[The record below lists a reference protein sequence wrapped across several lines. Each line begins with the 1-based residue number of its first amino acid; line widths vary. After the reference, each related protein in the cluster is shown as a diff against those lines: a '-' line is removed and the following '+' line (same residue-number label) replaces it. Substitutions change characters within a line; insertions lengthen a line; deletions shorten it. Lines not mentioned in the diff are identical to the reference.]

1 MIKPFFVLLVFF
13 SFSIFS
19 KDLNEHVKIKSD
31 SIEFYKESNQINFKH
46 NVEIKSEFISIE
58 ASSAIY
64 DNSENS
70 ISLTGMPTTITS
82 NKDNNDFSG
91 KANKIIFYTNEK
103 VHLIGNAKMIYEN
116 LIISSELIIFNP
128 MTGNFSSE

>member
-1 MIKPFFVLLVFF
+1 MIKPFFVLLFFF

>member
-1 MIKPFFVLLVFF
+1 MKPFFVLLVFF

>member
-1 MIKPFFVLLVFF
+1 MIKPFFILLVFF

-91 KANKIIFYTNEK
+91 TANKIIFYTNEK

-116 LIISSELIIFNP
+116 LTISSELIIFNP
-128 MTGNFSSE
+128 ITGNFSSE

>member
-1 MIKPFFVLLVFF
+1 MKPFFVLLFFF

-128 MTGNFSSE
+128 MTGNFYSE

>member
-1 MIKPFFVLLVFF
+1 MIKPFFILLVFF

>member
-1 MIKPFFVLLVFF
+1 MIKLFFVFLIFF

-31 SIEFYKESNQINFKH
+31 SIEFYKEYNQINFKH
-46 NVEIKSEFISIE
+46 NVEIKSDFISIE

-70 ISLTGMPTTITS
+70 ISLTGTPTTITS

-91 KANKIIFYTNEK
+91 TANKIIFYTNEK
-103 VHLIGNAKMIYEN
+103 VHLIYEN
-116 LIISSELIIFNP
+116 LTISSDLIIFNP
-128 MTGNFSSE
+128 MTGKFSSE

>member
-1 MIKPFFVLLVFF
+1 MIKLFFVFLIFF

-46 NVEIKSEFISIE
+46 NVEIKSDFISIE

-91 KANKIIFYTNEK
+91 TANKIIFYTNEK

-116 LIISSELIIFNP
+116 LTISSDLIIFNP
-128 MTGNFSSE
+128 MTGKFSSE

>member
-1 MIKPFFVLLVFF
+1 MIKLFFVFLIYF

-31 SIEFYKESNQINFKH
+31 SIEFYKEYNQINFKH
-46 NVEIKSEFISIE
+46 NVEIKSDFISIE

-70 ISLTGMPTTITS
+70 ISLTGTPTTITS

-91 KANKIIFYTNEK
+91 TANKIIFYTNEK

-116 LIISSELIIFNP
+116 LTISSDLIIFNP
-128 MTGNFSSE
+128 MTGKFSSE

>member
-1 MIKPFFVLLVFF
+1 VIKPFFILLVFF

>member
-1 MIKPFFVLLVFF
+1 MIKLFFVFLIFF

-31 SIEFYKESNQINFKH
+31 SIEFYKEYNQINFKH
-46 NVEIKSEFISIE
+46 NVEIKSDFISIE

-70 ISLTGMPTTITS
+70 ISLTGTPTTINS

-91 KANKIIFYTNEK
+91 TANKIIFYTNEK

-116 LIISSELIIFNP
+116 LTISSDLIIFNP
-128 MTGNFSSE
+128 MTGKFSSE

>member
-1 MIKPFFVLLVFF
+1 MIKLFFVFLVFF
-13 SFSIFS
+13 SFSIIS

-46 NVEIKSEFISIE
+46 NVEIKSDFISIE

-91 KANKIIFYTNEK
+91 TANKIIFYTNEK

-116 LIISSELIIFNP
+116 LTISSELIIFNP
-128 MTGNFSSE
+128 ITGNFSSE